1 MNQHTDLTRPPFSSS
16 ETIHRPAEERS
27 VDSASRLSARL
38 IYEVVRRD
46 GEEEL
51 NRPAVSLIWSGLAAG
66 ILISLSVIAQ
76 AVLKAYLPE
85 AGWAVLVESLGY
97 SLGFIVVIYGR
108 MQLFTENTI
117 TTVMPVVAQ
126 RSATCLRKML
136 RLWAI
141 VLAANVV
148 GAIVASGFLLLP
160 GVLPPEL
167 TESLLA
173 VARHAVEGT
182 AGGNFVRAM
191 PAGVLIAALVWIM
204 PGARGE
210 SLLIVLAMTWLLAAA
225 GFAHV
230 IAGSVEAGLLVWHG
244 DMPVH
249 HALFGFFLPV
259 LAGNVVGGTAIFTLV
274 TWGQVKNEVA
284 QADEDQLDDGRRNAR
299 KT

>member
-1 MNQHTDLTRPPFSSS
+1 MNELGSASNPTFSSS
-16 ETIHRPAEERS
+16 ETVHRPAEERS

-38 IYEVVRRD
+38 IYEVIRRD

-51 NRPAVSLIWSGLAAG
+51 NRPSVSLIWSGLAAG

-76 AVLKAYLPE
+76 AVLLTYLPE
-85 AGWAVLVESLGY
+85 ARWTVLVESLGY

-126 RSATCLRKML
+126 RSATCLRKMI

-141 VLAANVV
+141 VLSANVL
-148 GAIVASGFLLLP
+148 GAVIASGFLLLP

-167 TESLLA
+167 SESLLA
-173 VARHAVEGT
+173 VSRHGVEGS
-182 AGGNFVRAM
+182 AGGNFMRAM
-191 PAGVLIAALVWIM
+191 PAGVLIAALVWVM

-210 SLLIVLAMTWLLAAA
+210 SLVIVLAITWLLAVA

-230 IAGSVEAGLLVWHG
+230 IAGSVEAGLLVWKG
-244 DMPVH
+244 
-249 HALFGFFLPV
+249 ALGIGSAIFDFFLPV

-284 QADEDQLDDGRRNAR
+284 QADDAPDVDQS
-299 KT
+299 

>member
-1 MNQHTDLTRPPFSSS
+1 MNELGSASNPTFSSS
-16 ETIHRPAEERS
+16 ETVHRPAEERS

-38 IYEVVRRD
+38 IYEVIRRD

-51 NRPAVSLIWSGLAAG
+51 NRPSVSLIWSGLAAG

-76 AVLKAYLPE
+76 AVLLTYLPE
-85 AGWAVLVESLGY
+85 ARWTVLVESLGY

-126 RSATCLRKML
+126 RSATCLRKMI

-141 VLAANVV
+141 VLSANVL
-148 GAIVASGFLLLP
+148 GAVIASGFLLLP

-167 TESLLA
+167 SEGLLA
-173 VARHAVEGT
+173 VSRHGVEGS
-182 AGGNFVRAM
+182 AGGNFMRAM
-191 PAGVLIAALVWIM
+191 PAGVLIAALVWVM

-210 SLLIVLAMTWLLAAA
+210 SLVIVLAITWLLAVA

-230 IAGSVEAGLLVWHG
+230 IAGSVEAGLLVWKG
-244 DMPVH
+244 
-249 HALFGFFLPV
+249 ALGIGSAVFDFFLPV

-284 QADEDQLDDGRRNAR
+284 QADDAPDREQS
-299 KT
+299 

>member
-1 MNQHTDLTRPPFSSS
+1 MKDLGSPSRTSDTSS
-16 ETIHRPAEERS
+16 ETVHRPAEERS
-27 VDSASRLSARL
+27 IDSASRLSARL
-38 IYEVVRRD
+38 IYEVIRRD

-76 AVLKAYLPE
+76 AVLLTYLPD
-85 AGWAVLVESLGY
+85 AGWTVLVESLGY

-126 RSATCLRKML
+126 RSATCLRKMV
-136 RLWAI
+136 RLWVI
-141 VLAANVV
+141 VLSANVL
-148 GAIVASGFLLLP
+148 GAVIASGFLLLP

-173 VARHAVEGT
+173 VARHGVEGS

-191 PAGVLIAALVWIM
+191 PAGVLIAALVWVM

-210 SLLIVLAMTWLLAAA
+210 ALVIVLAMTWLLAVA

-230 IAGSVEAGLLVWHG
+230 IAGSVEAGLLVWQG
-244 DMPVH
+244 RLGIGSAVLD
-249 HALFGFFLPV
+249 FFLPV

-284 QADEDQLDDGRRNAR
+284 QADDASAVPGG
-299 KT
+299 

>member
-1 MNQHTDLTRPPFSSS
+1 MNNLGSPSSPSFSSS
-16 ETIHRPAEERS
+16 ETVHHPAEERS

-51 NRPAVSLIWSGLAAG
+51 NRPSVSLIWSGLAAG

-76 AVLKAYLPE
+76 AVLLSYLPE
-85 AGWAVLVESLGY
+85 ARWTVLVESLGY

-126 RSATCLRKML
+126 RSATCLRKMI

-141 VLAANVV
+141 VLSANVL
-148 GAIVASGFLLLP
+148 GAVIASGFLLLP

-167 TESLLA
+167 TENLLA
-173 VARHAVEGT
+173 VARHGVEGS
-182 AGGNFVRAM
+182 ASGNFMRAM
-191 PAGVLIAALVWIM
+191 PAGVLIAALVWVM

-210 SLLIVLAMTWLLAAA
+210 SLVIVLAMTWLLAVA

-230 IAGSVEAGLLVWHG
+230 IAGSVEAGLLVWQG
-244 DMPVH
+244 
-249 HALFGFFLPV
+249 ALGIGSAVFDFFLPV

-284 QADEDQLDDGRRNAR
+284 QADDAPDVDQS
-299 KT
+299 